1 MKIKGETAMYNM
13 LSEKVLQ
20 QINYFTN
27 LVNRQQHNSSFKSKE
42 ILASRAQAHLL
53 GLLLMEDGLTQK
65 ELSARLQIRA
75 ASLGE
80 LVNKL
85 NQNGYVEKR
94 VNEKDKRISNV
105 YITEEGR
112 KATEGAM
119 QARVELVES
128 IFSGLSEEEIDQ
140 LSILMDKLVNSI
152 EQSSGEN
159 VEDLRKKHHGV
170 TEGSDFYGGTNSH

>member
-1 MKIKGETAMYNM
+1 MYNM

-27 LVNRQQHNSSFKSKE
+27 LVNRQQHNSNFKEKE

-53 GLLLMEDGLTQK
+53 GLLLAEDGLTQK
-65 ELSARLQIRA
+65 DLSAKLQIRP

-85 NQNGYVEKR
+85 QQNGYVEKR
-94 VNEKDKRISNV
+94 VNEKDKRVSNV

-112 KATEGAM
+112 RATEGAM
-119 QARVELVES
+119 QARRELVES
-128 IFSGLSEEEIDQ
+128 IFFGLSEEEINQ
-140 LSILMDKLVNSI
+140 LSTLMDKLVTSI

-159 VEDLRKKHHGV
+159 VENLRKEHHGI
-170 TEGSDFYGGTNSH
+170 TEGSDFYGETNSH

>member
-1 MKIKGETAMYNM
+1 MYNM

-27 LVNRQQHNSSFKSKE
+27 LVNRQQHNSNFKEKE

-53 GLLLMEDGLTQK
+53 GLLLVEDGLTQK
-65 ELSARLQIRA
+65 DLSAKLQIRP

-85 NQNGYVEKR
+85 QQNGYVEKR
-94 VNEKDKRISNV
+94 INEKDKRVSNV

-112 KATEGAM
+112 RATEGAM
-119 QARVELVES
+119 QARKELVEN
-128 IFSGLSEEEIDQ
+128 IFSGLLEEEINQ
-140 LSILMDKLVNSI
+140 LSTLMDKLVISI
-152 EQSSGEN
+152 EQSSGES
-159 VEDLRKKHHGV
+159 VENLRKEHHGI
-170 TEGSDFYGGTNSH
+170 TEGSDFYGETNSH

>member
-1 MKIKGETAMYNM
+1 MYNI

-27 LVNRQQHNSSFKSKE
+27 LVNRQQHNSNFKEKE

-53 GLLLMEDGLTQK
+53 GLLLVENGLTQK
-65 ELSARLQIRA
+65 DLSAKLQIRP

-85 NQNGYVEKR
+85 QQNGYVEKR
-94 VNEKDKRISNV
+94 VNEKDKRVSNV

-112 KATEGAM
+112 RATEGAM
-119 QARVELVES
+119 KARRELVES
-128 IFSGLSEEEIDQ
+128 IFLGLSEEEINQ
-140 LSILMDKLVNSI
+140 LSTLMDKLVNSI

-159 VEDLRKKHHGV
+159 VESLRKEHHGIK
-170 TEGSDFYGGTNSH
+170 EGSDFYGETNSH

>member
-1 MKIKGETAMYNM
+1 MYNM

-27 LVNRQQHNSSFKSKE
+27 LVNRQQHNSNFKEKE

-53 GLLLMEDGLTQK
+53 GLLLVEDGLTQK
-65 ELSARLQIRA
+65 DLSSKLQIRP

-85 NQNGYVEKR
+85 QQNGYVEKR
-94 VNEKDKRISNV
+94 VNKKDKRVSNI
-105 YITEEGR
+105 YITKEGR
-112 KATEGAM
+112 RATEGAM
-119 QARVELVES
+119 QARRELVES
-128 IFSGLSEEEIDQ
+128 IFLGLSEEEINQ
-140 LSILMDKLVNSI
+140 LSTLMDKLVNSI

-159 VEDLRKKHHGV
+159 VESLRKEHHGI
-170 TEGSDFYGGTNSH
+170 TEGSDFYGETNSD